1 MVHLIP
7 ELGRL
12 RDTRITMS
20 FRSDYSVRPG
30 LTLPHTPRKIKSK
43 DEHWPEGSGQNAPL
57 A

>member
-20 FRSDYSVRPG
+20 FRSGYSVRPG